1 MARKDLMHLKKRVL
15 DSRLMQI
22 DQIPKPY
29 FLTSYYLMLQKGAAV
44 MAEEGSEEEFEEE
57 VDLDDDF
64 EG

>member
-1 MARKDLMHLKKRVL
+1 
-15 DSRLMQI
+15 MQI

-29 FLTSYYLMLQKGAAV
+29 FLTIYYFMLQKGAAV

-64 EG
+64 EGKLSC

>member
-1 MARKDLMHLKKRVL
+1 
-15 DSRLMQI
+15 MQI

-29 FLTSYYLMLQKGAAV
+29 YFMLQKGAAA

-64 EG
+64 EGKLSC